1 MVLVMLRAADV
12 LGDPGARYM
21 AAARAAADDIWQ
33 RGLLR
38 KVCVLCVCGGGGSPG
53 EVAAQG
59 GGLLTCW
66 VTLVGDPRQQ
76 HDQQQMIYGSGDC
89 CAR

>member
-12 LGDPGARYM
+12 LGDPGGRYM

-38 KVCVLCVCGGGGSPG
+38 KVRGLCVCGGGG
-53 EVAAQG
+53 G
-59 GGLLTCW
+59 GFLLQRW
-66 VTLVGDPRQQ
+66 RLIEGA
-76 HDQQQMIYGSGDC
+76 S
-89 CAR
+89 